1 MNFYTLFI
9 FEYLDLDEKH
19 TDQTKR
25 DQSRDIKTVL
35 NLIRLETRKVYP

>member
-1 MNFYTLFI
+1 MSDNYYPLSI
-9 FEYLDLDEKH
+9 FENLDMDEEH

-35 NLIRLETRKVYP
+35 NLIRLETR